1 LAKNYLFFLL
11 FLLLI
16 FSCNRKEIVP
26 NYGEF
31 SLGDMTLNYRI
42 LYPKNFDSSKIY
54 PLKLFLH
61 GIGERGDNN
70 ESQLTYVDEVFFN
83 SKSYENYPSIVVFPQ
98 APITDNWSSVI
109 WDGNKLSFPED
120 DPPTNSLKLV
130 IKLMDSLTNENYADK
145 NRIYLS
151 GLSNGGMGSFELLKH
166 RPNMFASAVIICG
179 GGNPVW
185 AKEFAKSTPVWIA
198 HGSNDQVVNPNF
210 SLKMVEAIINEG
222 GSPKVTFFENVYH
235 NSWDYV
241 FSDAEYLK
249 WMYSRSKN

>member
-1 LAKNYLFFLL
+1 MKSIFIFFTLL
-11 FLLLI
+11 FY
-16 FSCNRKEIVP
+16 SCNNQILIPDYEKFVYGNKE
-26 NYGEF
+26 
-31 SLGDMTLNYRI
+31 LAYRI
-42 LYPKNFDSSKIY
+42 LYPQKFDKSKKY
-54 PLKLFLH
+54 PIKLFLH
-61 GIGERGDNN
+61 GIGERGNDN
-70 ESQLTYVDEVFFN
+70 ESQLTYVDKVFLNKKNF
-83 SKSYENYPSIVVFPQ
+83 KDYPSIVVFPQ
-98 APITDNWSSVI
+98 APLTDNWSSFI
-109 WDGNKLSFPED
+109 RDGNTLSFPEN
-120 DPPTNSLKLV
+120 DPPTNSLNLV
-130 IKLMDSLTNENYADK
+130 IKLMDSLTNESYADRK
-145 NRIYLS
+145 RIYLS

-198 HGSNDQVVNPNF
+198 HGSNDQVVKPDF

-249 WMYSRSKN
+249 WMYSLSKN

>member
-1 LAKNYLFFLL
+1 MKNFIV
-11 FLLLI
+11 LLI
-16 FSCNRKEIVP
+16 FTFTSCKQIEIVP
-26 NYGEF
+26 EYSEF
-31 SLGDMTLNYRI
+31 ISDELYLNYRI
-42 LYPKNFDSSKIY
+42 LYPKDFDKKKSY
-54 PLKLFLH
+54 PLTLLLH
-61 GIGERGDNN
+61 GIGERGIDN
-70 ESQLTYVDEVFFN
+70 ELQLKYVDRVFLN
-83 SKSYENYPSIVVFPQ
+83 QNNYDNYESVVIFPQ
-98 APITDNWSSVI
+98 APLDDNWSSVT
-109 WDGNKLSFPED
+109 WDDNKLSFPKN

-151 GLSNGGMGSFELLKH
+151 GLSNGGMGSFELLKY

-179 GGNPVW
+179 GGNPEW

-210 SLKMVEAIINEG
+210 SLKMAEAIINEG

-241 FSDAEYLK
+241 FSDSEYLK

>member
-1 LAKNYLFFLL
+1 MRIILSPFIILFICCNNQ
-11 FLLLI
+11 LLI
-16 FSCNRKEIVP
+16 PDYEKFVSGNDE
-26 NYGEF
+26 
-31 SLGDMTLNYRI
+31 LAYRI
-42 LYPKNFDSSKIY
+42 LYPQKFDKSKKYAI
-54 PLKLFLH
+54 KLFLH
-61 GIGERGDNN
+61 GIGERGNDN
-70 ESQLTYVDEVFFN
+70 ESQLTYVDKVFLN
-83 SKSYENYPSIVVFPQ
+83 KKNLDNYPSILVFPQ
-98 APITDNWSSVI
+98 APSSDNWSSVTL
-109 WDGNKLSFPED
+109 DGNKLSFPED
-120 DPPTNSLKLV
+120 DPPTTSLKLV

-179 GGNPVW
+179 GGNPAW

-222 GSPKVTFFENVYH
+222 GSPKVTFFENAYH

-241 FSDAEYLK
+241 FSDSEYLK

>member
-1 LAKNYLFFLL
+1 MKNIFIFFTLL
-11 FLLLI
+11 FYC
-16 FSCNRKEIVP
+16 CNNQILVP
-26 NYGEF
+26 DYEKLVYGDNE
-31 SLGDMTLNYRI
+31 LAYRI
-42 LYPKNFDSSKIY
+42 LYPEKFDKSTKY
-54 PLKLFLH
+54 PIKLFLH
-61 GIGERGDNN
+61 GIGERGSNN
-70 ESQLTYVDEVFFN
+70 ESQLNYVDKVFLN
-83 SKSYENYPSIVVFPQ
+83 KKNLEDYPSIVVFPQ
-98 APITDNWSSVI
+98 APLADNWSSVI

-120 DPPTNSLKLV
+120 DPPTTSLKLV
-130 IKLMDSLTNENYADK
+130 IKLMDSLINENYADK

-179 GGNPVW
+179 GGNPAW
-185 AKEFAKSTPVWIA
+185 AKEFAKSTPVWVA
-198 HGSNDQVVNPNF
+198 HGSNDQVVSPDF
-210 SLKMVEAIINEG
+210 SLKMVEAILSEG